1 MTVPHSEFSGTAP
14 QETLPVAGLLILAAG
29 MLDAHTYV
37 GYGGVFA
44 NAMTGNIVILMI
56 HLAHGD
62 FAGATRFVCPIAA
75 YIGGVALA
83 HTLKEKPFARWVVY
97 PARLALA
104 IEVIFLA
111 LAALIPGLPDPV
123 IVTGIAFVAAMQATA
138 FTRVGTFAFT
148 SVTTSANLRHFA
160 ESFMA
165 AVVFRRGEAAWRQLF
180 FFLTVVACFFA
191 GALGGAIATYA
202 WGHAALWLPIGLLS
216 VALGLCLP
224 WNRRMHAIL
233 KEN

>member
-1 MTVPHSEFSGTAP
+1 MTVPHPEFSGTAP
-14 QETLPVAGLLILAAG
+14 QETLPVAALLILAAG

-56 HLAHGD
+56 HLARGD
-62 FAGATRFVCPIAA
+62 FAGAAHYVCPIAA
-75 YIGGVALA
+75 YVGGVALA
-83 HTLKEKPFARWVVY
+83 HTLKEKPVAGRIVY

-104 IEVIFLA
+104 IEVGFLA
-111 LAALIPGLPDPV
+111 LAALLPGVPGTV
-123 IVTGIAFVAAMQATA
+123 VVTGIAFVAAMQATA

-165 AVVFRRGEAAWRQLF
+165 AVVFRRGAAAWRQLMF
-180 FFLTVVACFFA
+180 FFTVVVCFFA
-191 GALGGAIATYA
+191 GALGGGAATYA
-202 WGHAALWLPIGLLS
+202 FGHAALWLPVALLS
-216 VALGLCLP
+216 LALVLCLP
-224 WNRRMHAIL
+224 WNRRMHEIL
-233 KEN
+233 KQN